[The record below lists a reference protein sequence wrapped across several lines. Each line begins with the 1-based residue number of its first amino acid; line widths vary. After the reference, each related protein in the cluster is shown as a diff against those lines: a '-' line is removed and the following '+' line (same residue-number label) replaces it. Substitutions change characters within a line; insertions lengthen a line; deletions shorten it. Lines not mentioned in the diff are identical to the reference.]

1 MERSA
6 NARRRYG
13 PTLIAIALLAVLIAL
28 LCTVCVP
35 MRVSAAVRRI
45 VARSTHCRTFDALPS
60 GLTHCRHPEPVEG

>member
-13 PTLIAIALLAVLIAL
+13 PTLIALAVLALLMIAL

-35 MRVSAAVRRI
+35 MRVS
-45 VARSTHCRTFDALPS
+45 
-60 GLTHCRHPEPVEG
+60 G